1 MNTKLSFHEKKLKKN
16 PRGANIWVAHF
27 FFEMSRMTNSF
38 SKFVTPTWKADL
50 LVCSSC
56 NRSSHM
62 NHTSPR
68 GNLFRSSEMTTTRW
82 LQSIVLREKV
92 NIIVIAI
99 IFLTTH
105 QANWWKKE
113 LIHHHLPKNL
123 NNFQPRFQW
132 TNCSHFLQGGYLNC
146 LFPIDCNR
154 TNQCFTTT
162 GICLSPLLLW
172 IITGSNNKDFYLYDL
187 ISYFSFEAAIEMKY
201 TNRFTNI
208 NLHMRKT
215 SQHHHF
221 TSNAS
226 SISIFF
232 FCCVDDENPLKKEV
246 FTITKSCA

>member
-1 MNTKLSFHEKKLKKN
+1 
-16 PRGANIWVAHF
+16 
-27 FFEMSRMTNSF
+27 MSRMTNSF

-68 GNLFRSSEMTTTRW
+68 GTLFRSSEMTTTRW

-172 IITGSNNKDFYLYDL
+172 IITGSNNKDFYLDDL

-208 NLHMRKT
+208 NLHMRKLHNTTT
-215 SQHHHF
+215 SLQMLLLF
-221 TSNAS
+221 QFSVFAAS
-226 SISIFF
+226 
-232 FCCVDDENPLKKEV
+232 
-246 FTITKSCA
+246 TTKIR